1 MVIVTIVHT
10 KNVTRTWF
18 SSAMTKER
26 KEAEEQEV
34 TEETGE
40 TGETEEREET

>member
-1 MVIVTIVHT
+1 MFFVVIVTIVHT
-10 KNVTRTWF
+10 KNVTGTWF

-34 TEETGE
+34 TEETGD
-40 TGETEEREET
+40 TEEREKT